1 VSDRDPHLGQ
11 PVYTAGQ
18 PLEEAQ
24 AAMVLIHGRGATAPD
39 ILRLAGDLHHDGFA
53 YIAPQ
58 AAGNTWYPQ
67 RFLAPLEQNEPFLSS
82 ALAAIERALVQV
94 ETAGISTDRVIIGG
108 FSQGACLA
116 AEFVARHTGCCGGLF
131 VLSGGLIGPPG
142 TVWQYNGRLDRLPVF
157 LGCGTADPHV
167 PLDRVYETARVFRD
181 MGAEVTQR
189 IYPDMGHMINQ
200 DEIDHVR
207 DMMRAVS
214 AGDPTGTSVV
224 TEQQEP

>member
-39 ILRLAGDLHHDGFA
+39 ILRLADDLHHDGFA

-58 AAGNTWYPQ
+58 AAGNAWYPQ

-82 ALAAIERALVQV
+82 ALAAIERVLAHG
-94 ETAGISTDRVIIGG
+94 EAAGISKDRVIIGG

-116 AEFVARHTGCCGGLF
+116 AEFVARHAGCCGGLF

-142 TVWQYNGRLDRLPVF
+142 TVWQYPGRLDRLPVF

-167 PLDRVYETARVFRD
+167 PLDRVHETARVLRD
-181 MGAEVTQR
+181 MGAEVTER
-189 IYPDMGHMINQ
+189 TYPGMGHMINQ

-214 AGDPTGTSVV
+214 ADDYTGISTI
-224 TEQQEP
+224 TAQQGP

>member
-1 VSDRDPHLGQ
+1 VSEPDPHRDQ

-18 PLEEAQ
+18 PLAEAQ
-24 AAMVLIHGRGATAPD
+24 AVIVLIHGRGATAPD
-39 ILRLAGDLHHDGFA
+39 ILQLAGDLHHDGFA

-58 AAGNTWYPQ
+58 AAGNAWYPH

-82 ALAAIERALVQV
+82 ALATIERMLAQV
-94 ETAGISTDRVIIGG
+94 EAAGISRDRVIIGG

-116 AEFVARHTGCCGGLF
+116 AEFVARHAGCCGGLF

-142 TVWQYNGRLDRLPVF
+142 TVWQYDGRLDRLPVF

-167 PLDRVYETARVFRD
+167 PLDRVHETARVLRD
-181 MGAEVTQR
+181 MGAEVTER

-214 AGDPTGTSVV
+214 ASDHMGTS
-224 TEQQEP
+224 TITAL

>member
-67 RFLAPLEQNEPFLSS
+67 RFLAPLDQNEPFLSS
-82 ALAAIERALVQV
+82 ALAAIERALAQVQS
-94 ETAGISTDRVIIGG
+94 AGISEDRAIVGG

-116 AEFVARHTGCCGGLF
+116 AEFVARHAGCCGGVF

-142 TVWQYNGRLDRLPVF
+142 TVWQYNGRLERLPVF
-157 LGCGTADPHV
+157 LGCGTADPHI
-167 PLDRVYETARVFRD
+167 PLERVYETARVFRG
-181 MGAEVTQR
+181 MGAEVTER

-207 DMMRAVS
+207 DMMRAIS
-214 AGDPTGTSVV
+214 AGDHTGTS
-224 TEQQEP
+224 TITAQQGP